1 MKKGINILFIICGLL
16 QEAVAQNKKFAVFFN
31 RKLQGNPYSIS
42 SPQEFLS
49 ARSIQRRQ
57 NQILPL
63 DSTDLPV
70 IPSYLNSIRA
80 TGASVLYQL
89 RWLNGAIVDCNES
102 QFQAII
108 ALPFVTNGSP
118 LNARITGSPVR
129 NLPKSGVQS
138 LEYGQSASQNA
149 QLDLDSMHSWGYHG
163 EGKLI
168 AVMDAGFRNVHT
180 HAAFAHLFQNQK
192 LKGIRDLVDRD
203 NDVFLD
209 HPHGTTVLSNIA
221 AFLPGSIIGGAYA
234 ADFFLIRSED
244 AATENEIECA
254 YWVAGLE
261 LADSIGADVV
271 NSSLGYTT
279 FDTPSLNYTY
289 SSLNGETSLASK
301 AASMAASKGII
312 VVNSAGNEGSNSA
325 WGGWIS
331 VPSDAKNILTAGAA
345 DVSGMLAGFSGKG
358 PTSDGRIKPDLI
370 AMGSGTTVVNAFS
383 SNGITTSNGTSFSAP
398 MLTGLVAGF
407 WQAHPEKA
415 ALDVINLL
423 KNSGSNRETPNSSI
437 GWGLPSFIRAHI
449 NAGANPNLAFPVEV
463 KVYPNPALGNEIVL
477 SCLPTNINKPLNYQ
491 LFDSMGKKIRN
502 GIFNQSS
509 EQAEVRLPTSGYRAG
524 TYFLEISND
533 KGSMRKKIILN

>member
-1 MKKGINILFIICGLL
+1 MLIICGLL
-16 QEAVAQNKKFAVFFN
+16 QEAVAQNKKFAVFFD

-42 SPQEFLS
+42 NPLQFLS

-57 NQILPL
+57 NQGLPY

-80 TGASVLYQL
+80 TGASVLYQM
-89 RWLNGAIVDCNES
+89 RWLNGAIVDCNET

-108 ALPFVTNGSP
+108 NLPFVTNGSP

-138 LEYGQSASQNA
+138 LEYGQSAGQNA

-180 HAAFAHLFQNQK
+180 HAAFAHLFQNQQ
-192 LKGIRDLVDRD
+192 LKGFRDLVDRD
-203 NDVFLD
+203 NDVFQD
-209 HPHGTTVLSNIA
+209 HWHGTAVLSNIA

-289 SSLNGETSLASK
+289 NTLNGETSLASK

-312 VVNSAGNEGSNSA
+312 VVNSAGNEGNNNA

-331 VPSDAKNILTAGAA
+331 VPADAKNILAAGAA
-345 DVSGMLAGFSGKG
+345 NSSGILAGFSGKG

-370 AMGSGTTVVNAFS
+370 AMGAGTTIADAFS
-383 SNGITTSNGTSFSAP
+383 SNGITTSSGTSFAAP

-407 WQAHPEKA
+407 WQAHPEKG

-423 KNSGSNRETPNSSI
+423 KNSGSNRESPNSSI

-449 NAGANPNLAFPVEV
+449 NAGANPNLGFPVEV
-463 KVYPNPALGNEIVL
+463 NVYPNPALGNEIVISYL
-477 SCLPTNINKPLNYQ
+477 NFDSNKPLSYQ
-491 LFDSMGKKIRN
+491 LFDSMGKRIRN
-502 GIFNQSS
+502 GTFNQTSD
-509 EQAEVRLPTSGYRAG
+509 QADIRLPISGYRAG